1 MVLGSSC
8 LGETESAARKEGG
21 LCVCKSRVRNL
32 GEMVAFF
39 FFFDGTK
46 SDWEKLHV
54 WKKEVLIPSSFPRRF
69 ICRPV
74 AAALRAQLPG
84 PEDREQSS
92 GLEIFQLGRGG
103 ESLRPFSLHPHP
115 PSRRLESSGKGKENG
130 EKPPPHQGLVIIPQS
145 SDRRP
150 LHQQ

>member
-1 MVLGSSC
+1 MCVQVQGPKP
-8 LGETESAARKEGG
+8 GGNGG
-21 LCVCKSRVRNL
+21 L
-32 GEMVAFF
+32 FF

-84 PEDREQSS
+84 PEDSEQSS

-115 PSRRLESSGKGKENG
+115 PSKRLESSGKGKENG